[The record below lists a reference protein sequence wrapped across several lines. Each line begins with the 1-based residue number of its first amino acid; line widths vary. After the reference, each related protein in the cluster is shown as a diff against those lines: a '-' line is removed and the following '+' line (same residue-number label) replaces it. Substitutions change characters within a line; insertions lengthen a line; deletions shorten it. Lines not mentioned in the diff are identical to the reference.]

1 MSVADEVAGT
11 EHHLADEVAG
21 TEHHLAD
28 EVAGTEH
35 HFAEVVR
42 GPVVLWEGSIL
53 PSAHLERLVAAY
65 DVVATY
71 HEPTAH
77 LVIAGPA
84 DPIAAERAR
93 RYAIELALPHAWIAA
108 DVSAPVLD
116 VMRRHATVRLRSDV
130 PDVAPTVLAEHLLAR
145 IAAAHMSQATAR

>member
-1 MSVADEVAGT
+1 VSVAD
-11 EHHLADEVAG
+11 D
-21 TEHHLAD
+21 
-28 EVAGTEH
+28 VAGTEH

-42 GPVVLWEGSIL
+42 GPVVLWEGSML

-77 LVIAGPA
+77 LVVAGPA

-108 DVSAPVLD
+108 DVSAPVLE
-116 VMRRHATVRLRSDV
+116 VMRRHATVRLVGDV
-130 PDVAPTVLAEHLLAR
+130 PDVAPTVLAEYLLAR
-145 IAAAHMSQATAR
+145 IASVDEPRAVAG